1 MLEWIVSSAVLILAV
16 TALRAALKGRISPRL
31 QYALWLP
38 VLLRLLIPVSFG
50 STQVSVNNL
59 VQAASGTETGQA
71 ITSFAKTQL
80 PRMTYNAAYSEVS
93 REYAERGVDIS
104 ELPPEEREVADREA
118 LSRMN
123 GGLTVREVLTVV
135 WAAGSAAVG
144 CAFVFSNLKL
154 YARLRRSRKKLGTRG
169 TLDVYVSGAVET
181 PCLFGLVLPSIYVT
195 PEAAEDAAAL
205 RHVTEHE
212 LTHFRRGDNVW
223 SLLRGVCLALHWYD
237 PLVWCAALLS
247 RRDSELACD
256 EATVKRLGES
266 ERAEYGR
273 TLIGMTCRKRPNLL
287 GLATTMTGS
296 AGSIKERI
304 MFIAKKPRTTV
315 LALIAVLTVA
325 AVAAG
330 CTFTGAETSGEP
342 AEPEEDALAVFDFS
356 LYDRIAR
363 STYDDIVE
371 ELGLSGDE
379 AELDMGGLFIGSVE
393 YRGREFGEWLNF
405 MSKLPDA
412 EFADKAVPTLNNIAY
427 NLFLPEESEDE
438 AKEVVAELYN
448 DLTEKYGSP
457 VIQDT
462 VAEMLA
468 GDDVDFCG
476 AGWAFPDN
484 PYYTL
489 SLVGDFRQGGCTVR
503 LSCIPG
509 PMALIAGVEDPETA
523 EITVD
528 ESGVPYIRYSP
539 EDEWERLGEPIAPP
553 KEWAADVDGGDEGLA
568 GRNEVSALFV
578 YPDTTELWARLVSQ
592 TDGWLVACY
601 PRGVSSADTYVY
613 RTTDG
618 GVTWTETARPEEG
631 WLVGTVGF
639 ISPERLIVAKRLFD
653 GAPCFITKD
662 GGGTWEEIPLPG
674 EDLQVQSITSDG
686 GTVTMK
692 IGSSGYSSAWYVMT
706 SRDLGDT
713 WETAEVTVSDY
724 ASLGP
729 IVDYAEQR
737 ALDAESVTVSYFREE
752 GELTETVRDTVAD
765 ARAVGLQKLGE
776 LDGLAPDGTLE
787 LWEWYLEIKPTN
799 AGGRE
804 IAPIGGEYV
813 TEDGYLGEGSG
824 VFTIALQRDDGGF
837 DVLAEPDALSFGMY
851 RNTVEESLYDW
862 YVTEYGMDELPLYVE
877 DWTDSLKEENFGSFP
892 AHRYDGDGWYIY
904 IPIQAW
910 TPVKPDGSEAA
921 WESEYGTGSML
932 TVSRSENSVAD
943 EEALLLAQG
952 FEASDGG
959 VYERAAD
966 GTHGSCR
973 LFAAGF
979 GCLLVRTVW
988 TEDGVTDYPYI
999 AIEPA
1004 VLRLM
1009 SESFAAQVYSY
1020 RNR

>member
-1 MLEWIVSSAVLILAV
+1 MLEWIVSSTLLILVVA
-16 TALRAALKGRISPRL
+16 ALRAALKGRISPRL

-50 STQVSVNNL
+50 SSQVSVNNL
-59 VQAASGTETGQA
+59 VRVASGTETGQA
-71 ITSFAKTQL
+71 ITSFSQAEL
-80 PRMTYNAAYSEVS
+80 PRMTYSAAYSEVS
-93 REYAERGVDIS
+93 REYEERGVDIS
-104 ELPPEEREVADREA
+104 ALPSAEREAADREV

-123 GGLTVREVLTVV
+123 GGLTVREMLTVV
-135 WAAGSAAVG
+135 WAAGAAAVG
-144 CAFVFSNLKL
+144 CAFVFSNLRF
-154 YARLRRSRKKLGTRG
+154 YACLRRSRKKLGTRG

-195 PEAAEDAAAL
+195 PEAAENAAAM

-212 LTHFRRGDNVW
+212 LTHFRHGDNVW
-223 SLLRGVCLALHWYD
+223 SLLRGVCLALHWYN
-237 PLVWCAALLS
+237 PFVWCAALLS
-247 RRDSELACD
+247 CRDSELACD
-256 EATVKRLGES
+256 EAAIKRLGES
-266 ERAEYGR
+266 ERADYGR
-273 TLIGMTCRKRPNLL
+273 TLIGMTCRKRPNLF
-287 GLATTMTGS
+287 GFATTMTGS
-296 AGSIKERI
+296 GRSIKERVI
-304 MFIAKKPRTTV
+304 FIAKKPRTTV
-315 LALIAVLTVA
+315 LALIAVLIVA

-330 CTFTGAETSGEP
+330 CTFTGAKEP
-342 AEPEEDALAVFDFS
+342 AEDALAVFDFS
-356 LYDRIAR
+356 LYDRLAR

-379 AELDMGGLFIGSVE
+379 AELDMGGLFIDSVE

-405 MSKLPDA
+405 MSKLSGSDFPD
-412 EFADKAVPTLNNIAY
+412 EAVPTLNNIAY
-427 NLFLPEESEDE
+427 NYFLPEGSEDE

-448 DLTEKYGSP
+448 DLTKKYGSP

-462 VAEMLA
+462 VAKMLA

-489 SLVGDFRQGGCTVR
+489 SLVGEFGQGGCTVR
-503 LSCIPG
+503 LSCTPG
-509 PMALIAGVEDPETA
+509 PMAFIAGAEDPETA

-539 EDEWERLGEPIAPP
+539 EEEWVRLGEPIAPP
-553 KEWAADVDGGDEGLA
+553 KEWATDVDGGGEGLA
-568 GRNEVSALFV
+568 GRNEASALFV

-592 TDGWLVACY
+592 TDGWLVACC

-613 RTTDG
+613 KTEDG
-618 GVTWTETARPEEG
+618 GVTWIETARPEEG
-631 WLVGTVGF
+631 WLVGAVGF
-639 ISPERLIVAKRLFD
+639 INPERLIVAKRLFD

-662 GGGTWEEIPLPG
+662 SGGTWDEIPLPG
-674 EDLQVQSITSDG
+674 ENLQVRSITVDG
-686 GTVTMK
+686 STVSMEV
-692 IGSSGYSSAWYVMT
+692 GPSEASPEWYVMT

-729 IVDYAEQR
+729 MVDYAEQR
-737 ALDAESVTVSYFREE
+737 ASDAESVTVSYFRED
-752 GELTETVRDTVAD
+752 GKLTETVRDTVAD

-837 DVLAEPDALSFGMY
+837 EVLAEPEPVFFGMY
-851 RNTVEESLYDW
+851 RYTVEESLYDW

-877 DWTDSLKEENFGSFP
+877 DWADRLTFPEGGGFGSFP

-904 IPIQAW
+904 IPVEAW
-910 TPVKPDGSEAA
+910 TPAEADGSEAA
-921 WESEYGTGSML
+921 WESEYGTGS
-932 TVSRSENSVAD
+932 TVSVSRSENSVED
-943 EEALLLAQG
+943 EEKQLLEQG
-952 FEASDGG
+952 FESSDGG
-959 VYERAAD
+959 VYERDAD
-966 GTHGSCR
+966 GVHESCR
-973 LFAAGF
+973 LFSAGS
-979 GCLLVRTVW
+979 GCLCVRTVW
-988 TEDGVTDYPYI
+988 TEDGVTEYPYI
-999 AIEPA
+999 AIEPE
-1004 VLRLM
+1004 VLRLI
-1009 SESFAAQVYSY
+1009 SESFAAQVYSF
-1020 RNR
+1020 